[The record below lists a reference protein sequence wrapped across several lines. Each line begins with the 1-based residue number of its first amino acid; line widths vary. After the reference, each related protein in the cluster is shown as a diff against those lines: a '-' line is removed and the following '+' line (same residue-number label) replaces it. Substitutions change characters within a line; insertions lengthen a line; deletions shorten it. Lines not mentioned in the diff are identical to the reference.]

1 MAILGKIKHRIF
13 AVAGLLIAI
22 IVTLLVLAM
31 ADSLSTP
38 VQRDNLTVHML
49 TVSGAKIYLVERS
62 GKRIMIDSGNPGDEE
77 RIEQYMNEAG
87 FAPDS
92 VDYLII
98 THGHLDHIGTVAHFR
113 ERYGI
118 KVIGGAGDAK
128 MFSEGLQQPLCTTS
142 ALAAVIDSGLRGKTY
157 PLFQADLLVENS
169 FDLAELDIEGNII
182 VMPGHTKGTLLVA
195 FDDVVFVGDLIRGEV
210 FRAEKPT
217 RHFFMCDLIDNDA
230 DIQTLLGMTQF
241 KHWFP
246 GHFGPLSAAAV
257 AKNFVND

>member
-1 MAILGKIKHRIF
+1 MLRTTKYRIL
-13 AVAGLLIAI
+13 AVIGLL
-22 IVTLLVLAM
+22 LVALMTFVVSTM

-49 TVSGAKIYLVERS
+49 TISGAKIYLVERS

-87 FAPDS
+87 FPPAS

-98 THGHLDHIGTVAHFR
+98 THGHLDHIGTVAYFR

-118 KVIGGAGDAK
+118 EVIGGAGDAL
-128 MFSEGLQQPLCTTS
+128 MFSDGTQQPLCSTG
-142 ALAAVIDSGLRGKTY
+142 ALAMAIDSGLKGKTY
-157 PLFQADLLVENS
+157 PLFQADLLIEEV
-169 FDLAELDIEGNII
+169 FDLAELGVEGDIIP
-182 VMPGHTKGTLLVA
+182 MPGHTEGALLVA

-210 FRAEKPT
+210 FRPERPT
-217 RHFFMCDLIDNDA
+217 RHFFMCDLVDNDV

-246 GHFGPLSAAAV
+246 GHFGPLTAAAV
-257 AKNFVND
+257 AELFVSD